1 MLLIAQGVAGRDVL
15 EAHEGVDVAGLGG
28 IHRVLLVGVHLED
41 LADAFLLALR
51 GIEHVVARLHNARV
65 DTHEHELAVERV
77 GRDLEDEGRERIVEG
92 GLAVDLDGFVGRIE
106 ANDRRNVLRA
116 RQVVDDGVQHRLH
129 TLVLERRTAQ
139 DRIGLTADGQRADA
153 LADLLFRKLAA
164 LEELLEQLLIGFG
177 DLVEQ
182 LGTVLLGAVLE
193 VVRDVHGVVVGA
205 HVVLDVVPDV
215 GLHADQVHNAG
226 EVVLSADRQL
236 HDERGGTQLLLDGV
250 DRVVEVSAQLVHL
263 VDEADARNAVLVGLT
278 PYGLGLRLN
287 AFLAVEDGHGTIEH
301 AQRTLH
307 LGGEVDV
314 ARGVDDVDLE
324 LLARVVGLTVPEA
337 GGRSGLD
344 RDATL
349 LLLRHEVHR
358 RSAIVRLADLVVL
371 TGVVQNTLGGGGLA
385 GIDVRHDAD
394 VANLIQVAKH
404 VLCHKC
410 SLALS
415 GLV

>member
-1 MLLIAQGVAGRDVL
+1 M
-15 EAHEGVDVAGLGG
+15 
-28 IHRVLLVGVHLED
+28 
-41 LADAFLLALR
+41 
-51 GIEHVVARLHNARV
+51 
-65 DTHEHELAVERV
+65 
-77 GRDLEDEGRERIVEG
+77 
-92 GLAVDLDGFVGRIE
+92 
-106 ANDRRNVLRA
+106 
-116 RQVVDDGVQHRLH
+116 
-129 TLVLERRTAQ
+129 
-139 DRIGLTADGQRADA
+139 
-153 LADLLFRKLAA
+153 
-164 LEELLEQLLIGFG
+164 
-177 DLVEQ
+177 
-182 LGTVLLGAVLE
+182 
-193 VVRDVHGVVVGA
+193 GA

-287 AFLAVEDGHGTIEH
+287 AFLAVEDGHGAIEH

-324 LLARVVGLTVPEA
+324 LLARVVGLTVPET